1 MLKINHRNIL
11 NFALNKISK
20 STNIFSLQSRYFTLA
35 KPVFSHE
42 FKSHRTGN

>member
-11 NFALNKISK
+11 NFTLNNISK
-20 STNIFSLQSRYFTLA
+20 STNIFSFQLRYFTLA

-42 FKSHRTGN
+42 FKSHRAGK